1 LDFDLLVEPA
11 AVGYRARVTDSPC
24 GEAAT
29 DFQLPFS
36 QLEIENFVLKITGS
50 VGALRRR
57 ARRLESPER
66 QLVRSF
72 GSRLFQ
78 AVFSQGVEDV
88 LHSSLQEAIRGGAG
102 LRVRLHLADAP
113 ELADL
118 PWEFLYDPSLQQ
130 PVGLS
135 GDAAI
140 VRYLD
145 LPIAAQPLAV
155 SPPISILVMISS
167 PPDFPQ
173 LDVAGEWDRICG
185 ALSDLT
191 ARGLV
196 SLTRLSQAS
205 LASLQRPLRHD
216 QYHIFHFVGH
226 GGFDEQ
232 SQDGALVLED
242 GEGRARLVTG
252 QDLGVMLSGHHT
264 LRLAVLNSCEGARGS
279 VSDPFSGIA
288 QSLVQ
293 QGIPAVVAMQF
304 EISDQAAIIFAEELY
319 AAIAD
324 GNPVDAAVGECRRA
338 IFAGGN
344 DVEWATPVLYMRSPN
359 GQLFQVQDSSS
370 SPGRAPAPLGPSPEA
385 TVLAKPTESKVGPDG
400 GQATGQGAALVAPT
414 PAEPP
419 GVGSSP
425 RRAGGLRIVWLTVA
439 LVLLAGAGV
448 LIADV
453 ATSSSGHS
461 GSAVRTTISVA
472 SQAPPTRQTGK
483 ILLEGTA
490 SLSDPTE
497 GFDLLT
503 GRSVLFAQSTM
514 AWDGSQ
520 LSIFDETTL
529 GAANLGKAPFDN
541 VGLATL
547 QPLRYGR
554 GAANPPLGPSDIPAG
569 DVLAIHVSDTTYAKI
584 EILGIDANDALHF
597 RWVTYGTTST

>member
-1 LDFDLLVEPA
+1 LDLDLLVEPA
-11 AVGYRARVTDSPC
+11 APGYRARVTDSPS

-36 QLEIENFVLKITGS
+36 RLEIENFILKITGS
-50 VGALRRR
+50 VGASGRR

-66 QLVRSF
+66 QLARSF

-78 AVFSQGVEDV
+78 AVFSRGVGDV
-88 LHSSLQEAIRGGAG
+88 LHSSLQEALRVEAG
-102 LRVRLHLADAP
+102 LRIRLHLADAP

-118 PWEFLYDPSLQQ
+118 PWEFLYDPSLKQ
-130 PVGLS
+130 PLGLS
-135 GDAAI
+135 GDAAL

-145 LPIAAQPLAV
+145 LPVAAQPLAV
-155 SPPISILVMISS
+155 SPPIRILVMISS
-167 PPDFPQ
+167 PADLPQ

-185 ALSDLT
+185 ALSDLS

-196 SLTRLSQAS
+196 SLTRLSHAS

-216 QYHIFHFVGH
+216 QYHVFHFVGH

-304 EISDQAAIIFAEELY
+304 EISDQAAIIFAQELY
-319 AAIAD
+319 AALAD
-324 GNPVDAAVGECRRA
+324 GSPVDAAVGECRRA

-344 DVEWATPVLYMRSPN
+344 DVEWATPVLYMRSPD
-359 GQLFQVQDSSS
+359 GQLFQVRDGSSS
-370 SPGRAPAPLGPSPEA
+370 SGRAPAPGGPTPEA
-385 TVLAKPTESKVGPDG
+385 IVLPDLAESKVGPGG
-400 GQATGQGAALVAPT
+400 GQASGLAVASLAPT

-419 GVGSSP
+419 GVDSSP
-425 RRAGGLRIVWLTVA
+425 RRAGRLRVLWLTVA
-439 LVLLAGAGV
+439 LAVLAGAGV
-448 LIADV
+448 LIADL

-461 GSAVRTTISVA
+461 SSTVGTTISVT
-472 SQAPPTRQTGK
+472 SHGSPTLRTGE
-483 ILLEGTA
+483 ILSEGTA
-490 SLSDPTE
+490 SLSDPTR

-503 GRSVLFAQSTM
+503 GRSEFFAQSTM

-529 GAANLGKAPFDN
+529 GAANLGRRPFDN

-547 QPLRYGR
+547 QPQRYGR
-554 GAANPPLGPSDIPAG
+554 GSANPPLGASDIPAG
-569 DVLAIHVSDTTYAKI
+569 DVLAIHLSDTTYAKI